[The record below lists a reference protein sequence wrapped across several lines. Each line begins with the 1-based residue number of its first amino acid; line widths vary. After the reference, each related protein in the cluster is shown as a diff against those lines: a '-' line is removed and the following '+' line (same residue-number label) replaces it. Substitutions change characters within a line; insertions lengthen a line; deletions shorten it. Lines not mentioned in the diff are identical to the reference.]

1 MSYNIS
7 YICYKFYAII
17 MGKYSNTKAQKVQQS
32 NEYYQKMDYNHR
44 AWNYPLIF
52 SWIKQ
57 FQAKSFFSRKIER
70 RSQLFKTFVG
80 HEYLSLLL

>member
-44 AWNYPLIF
+44 A
-52 SWIKQ
+52 
-57 FQAKSFFSRKIER
+57 
-70 RSQLFKTFVG
+70 
-80 HEYLSLLL
+80 